1 MKAKALLLAI
11 FISIAGVTS
20 AQAHSSLVSSLPKS
34 NAILKKLP
42 NQVLLNFNE
51 SLLKIGT
58 RAINKIS
65 ILGPKG
71 EYGVGVTTVSGRQIS
86 RIVRTSNDKG
96 NFLINWRAVSEDGH
110 VVNGHINFKV
120 I

>member
-1 MKAKALLLAI
+1 MFLFKKKKVVLNCYTYRPDVYSYFPI
-11 FISIAGVTS
+11 ER
-20 AQAHSSLVSSLPKS
+20 SSKHIPEWW
-34 NAILKKLP
+34 KKLP

-71 EYGVGVTTVSGRQIS
+71 EYGVGVTTVSGRQIL
-86 RIVRTSNDKG
+86 RNVRTSNDKG
-96 NFLINWRAVSEDGH
+96 KFLIIWRAVSEDGH